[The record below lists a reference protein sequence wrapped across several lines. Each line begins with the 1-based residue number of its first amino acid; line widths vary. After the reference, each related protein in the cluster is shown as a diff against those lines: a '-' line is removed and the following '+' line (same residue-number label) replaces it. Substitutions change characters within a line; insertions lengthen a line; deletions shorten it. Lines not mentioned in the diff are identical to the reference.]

1 MKRFIALC
9 LAFVLPVGALSAQS
23 SDVNEIRQWA
33 ASAVATSQYGS
44 DNWSAAQATGAPN
57 VGVCGDEVKAWASET
72 STGQDSITL
81 TYSDAVVP
89 TEINIY
95 QTYNPG
101 AIVGVQV
108 SNTLTGFTL
117 DIPNS
122 ADPVGNTPCP
132 GVFTL
137 DVAELVP
144 QSIDSVT
151 IILDQSLTGSWNE
164 IDAVE
169 LVGVLDTA
177 NPLSDV
183 HFLGTTFALAT
194 PADWVDEVTTTA
206 FYVASSPEALTAIKE
221 TQAVPAGEIGLDIS
235 SAAALSGATGL
246 PADAD
251 PLEFLSTLS
260 GLIGSTGTV
269 ESYPFP
275 FEAAIT
281 FLQGSDI
288 APDGTALIAFATP
301 EGTVAVAVSTGGP
314 FSEFEALV
322 RLILD
327 TLLYNAD

>member
-23 SDVNEIRQWA
+23 PNVNEIRQWA

-44 DNWSAAQATGAPN
+44 DNWSAAQATGEPN
-57 VGVCGDEVKAWASET
+57 VNVCGDEVKAWASSI

-81 TYSDAVVP
+81 TYSNAVVP

-101 AIVGVQV
+101 AIIGVQV

-117 DIPNS
+117 NIPNS

-137 DVAELVP
+137 DVAGLVP

-151 IILDQSLTGSWNE
+151 IILDQRLTGSWNE

-177 NPLSDV
+177 APLSDV
-183 HFLGTTFALAT
+183 RFLGTTFALAT
-194 PADWVDEVTTTA
+194 PA
-206 FYVASSPEALTAIKE
+206 
-221 TQAVPAGEIGLDIS
+221 
-235 SAAALSGATGL
+235 
-246 PADAD
+246 
-251 PLEFLSTLS
+251 
-260 GLIGSTGTV
+260 
-269 ESYPFP
+269 
-275 FEAAIT
+275 
-281 FLQGSDI
+281 
-288 APDGTALIAFATP
+288 
-301 EGTVAVAVSTGGP
+301 
-314 FSEFEALV
+314 
-322 RLILD
+322 
-327 TLLYNAD
+327 N